1 MNDINN
7 IFNGAFPDESMCKL
21 KLSLNDRISQVNAD
35 GNFVTEKML
44 STLIKLITG
53 TTVKN
58 KTEVDIGSLD
68 REAVSKFF
76 LNNGTYKI
84 SQLDSECDYIQ
95 ANIDIEV
102 YYGNIRLLP
111 DELKSYIES
120 GEIQSFFMRY
130 KF

>member
-7 IFNGAFPDESMCKL
+7 IFNGAFPDESRCKL
-21 KLSLNDRISQVNAD
+21 KLSLDDRISQVSAD

-44 STLIKLITG
+44 SALIKLITG

-76 LNNGTYKI
+76 LSNGTYKI
-84 SQLDSECDYIQ
+84 SQLDSEFDYIQ
-95 ANIDIEV
+95 ANIDVEV